1 MKNRHFFLLWAGIIV
16 TIVLFLNG
24 CGKRL
29 PTTINSGQGY
39 QRTVLVE
46 LFTSEECTNCPKA
59 DAAAE
64 SLAAEMGDAL
74 CLVEMHPVN
83 FESMGDSMGL
93 FASDTLVQSYEANI
107 SPMGLP
113 FFSCDG
119 IEYKKDI
126 VANDAVAT
134 YQVYKQKADLRKL
147 VASSL
152 KLSLSA
158 QLDQND
164 IVYSLKIDS
173 DASLSQSS
181 NLGLVLVVVE
191 DSVNEY
197 GKVFRYVARSLTPN
211 TKGDQLDIQPASSVS
226 KAGRIARNSG
236 WLPWRL
242 SLIAYVRNNDT
253 REIVQAAKVRI
264 IAAVEPPAAPVL
276 NLPANNAIEQSL
288 SPTLSWLASSGAA
301 SYTLHLA
308 ADSLFSN
315 LIKYPSGLTATSLT
329 LSGLLNSTT
338 YYWRVNASNNAGTSP
353 WSVWHR
359 FTTTATL
366 KPAQPVLLFPADGDT
381 GISKSPALIWKT
393 VSGANSYEL
402 QVATSN
408 SFYPASIF
416 ISLSGLADTA
426 SCLLGLA
433 PGVTYYWRVNASNV
447 AGTSEWANTG
457 YFTTTTNPAPEPP
470 VLISPVN
477 GITNAA
483 LDPSLAL
490 AWNSS
495 YGASSYGLQLS
506 PYNDFR
512 YASYNQN
519 GLADTA
525 RTVPGLD
532 SLTTYHWRT
541 NATNIF
547 GTSNWSTVWK
557 FTDARGY
564 GFSRVIT
571 PDSTAWLSDTIISY
585 SLSDPEPP
593 ELGFHFFL
601 TNLSARMNIY
611 AQAPTALN
619 SDSTLFWGFLCT
631 ETGCQGPNGTAYA
644 TFNDGATQHWTV
656 HFNFNTN
663 PPPEGLH
670 WLILKLWAA
679 DNPSHI
685 MSRKLYV
692 EVLP

>member
-1 MKNRHFFLLWAGIIV
+1 MISRNYSITAIAGATLISLLLW
-16 TIVLFLNG
+16 G
-24 CGKRL
+24 CGKKL
-29 PTTINSGQGY
+29 PTTVTSGQGY
-39 QRTVLVE
+39 QRMVLVE

-147 VASSL
+147 VASPL

-158 QLDQND
+158 QLDQNS

-197 GKVFRYVARSLTPN
+197 GKVFRYVARSLAPN
-211 TKGDQLDIQPASSVS
+211 TKGDPLDIQPASSIT
-226 KAGRIARNSG
+226 KMGGIARDSM

-242 SLIAYVRNNDT
+242 SLIAYIRNNDT
-253 REIVQAAKVRI
+253 KEILQAAKVRI

-301 SYTLHLA
+301 SYTLQYDT
-308 ADSLFSN
+308 DSLFAGGGSQ
-315 LIKYPSGLTATSLT
+315 SGLTGTSFRLSSLT
-329 LSGLLNSTT
+329 NSTT

-353 WSVWHR
+353 WSSWRR
-359 FTTTATL
+359 FTTTAVTVLDAPTL
-366 KPAQPVLLFPADGDT
+366 VAPANGDT
-381 GISKSPALIWKT
+381 GISKSPTLSWNSS
-393 VSGANSYEL
+393 SGALSYGL

-408 SFYPASIF
+408 SFYPASVAYSQTGLTG
-416 ISLSGLADTA
+416 ISQG
-426 SCLLGLA
+426 LLGLDPA
-433 PGVTYYWRVNASNV
+433 TTYYWRVNAANI
-447 AGTSEWANTG
+447 AGISDWANTG
-457 YFTTTTNPAPEPP
+457 YFTTTASPAPEPP
-470 VLISPVN
+470 VLISPAN

-483 LDPSLAL
+483 LDPSLNL
-490 AWNSS
+490 AWHSS
-495 YGASSYGLQLS
+495 FEATSYGLQLS
-506 PYNDFR
+506 PYSDFR
-512 YASYNQN
+512 YASYNQS
-519 GLADTA
+519 GLADTS
-525 RTVPGLD
+525 RTVTGLD
-532 SLTTYHWRT
+532 SLTTYHWRA
-541 NATNIF
+541 NATNVF
-547 GTSNWSTVWK
+547 GTSNWSTIWK
-557 FTDARGY
+557 LTDARGY

-571 PDSTAWLSDTIISY
+571 PDSVTWLPDTIISY
-585 SLSDPEPP
+585 SLSDPETP
-593 ELGFHFFL
+593 ELGYHFFL
-601 TNLSARMNIY
+601 TNLSAKMNIY

-619 SDSTLFWGFLCT
+619 SDSLLFWGYICT
-631 ETGCQGPNGTAYA
+631 ETGCMGPNSIASA
-644 TFNDGATQHWTV
+644 AFNAGATQHWTV
-656 HFNFNTN
+656 HFNFSTL

-670 WLILKLWAA
+670 FLTLKLWAA

-685 MSRKLYV
+685 MSRKLYL